1 MPPMTRKSLRGDG
14 LDGLPIKS
22 WRQVLSYY
30 GEPRKPGVD
39 PGRVLVESEDLI
51 QLVRLLAN
59 VQLDRRALLGYGS
72 PKVGLIEPPVQVGRR
87 TLYVFPH
94 DFDRLAIVLIL
105 RQDYHLSLD
114 AIRDL
119 LAHYPREHYPLLIE
133 RKLSVEDLLEL
144 AQMLKKGY
152 RVGHA
157 IMAKAFDAMLTDLL
171 PADEAATAAK
181 RPGEAFGKLQEG
193 RLLAR
198 LDEMKA
204 WVQAGGWR
212 EYVKRQA
219 EQDLRDL
226 QARKKA
232 LAKAGF
238 KGAGKLARAVRTSG

>member
-1 MPPMTRKSLRGDG
+1 MTRTSLRGKG
-14 LDGLPIKS
+14 LDGLPIKT
-22 WRQVLSYY
+22 WRQVLSHYSQPGKS
-30 GEPRKPGVD
+30 GED
-39 PGRVLVESEDLI
+39 PGRVLVGPDDFI
-51 QLVRLLAN
+51 HLVRLLAN

-72 PKVGLIEPPVQVGRR
+72 LKVGLIEPPAQVGRR
-87 TLYVFPH
+87 TFYIFPH

-105 RQDYHLSLD
+105 RQDYHLSLG

-119 LAHYPREHYPLLIE
+119 LAHYPREQYRLLIE

-152 RVGHA
+152 RVGHT
-157 IMAKAFDAMLTDLL
+157 IMAKAFDVMLTDLL
-171 PADEAATAAK
+171 PADETLTSAK
-181 RPGEAFGKLQEG
+181 EPGEALGKLQESI
-193 RLLAR
+193 LLAR

-212 EYVKRQA
+212 DYVKRQT
-219 EQDLRDL
+219 EQDLKDL

-238 KGAGKLARAVRTSG
+238 KGAGKLARGARASA